1 MAVILCQVGK
11 YLNLLGRSQQ
21 ACRIVQGIDI
31 FGISDREKDIVACIV
46 YYDHSK
52 FPSDDDEP
60 FQVLDEH
67 AKMTVL
73 KLVAVFRLVRAMD
86 ISRKQKLRDVTARLL
101 EDKLVVQYDS
111 PDNTALETWMF
122 EKEKELFRNV
132 FGVDAELVRR

>member
-1 MAVILCQVGK
+1 
-11 YLNLLGRSQQ
+11 
-21 ACRIVQGIDI
+21 
-31 FGISDREKDIVACIV
+31 
-46 YYDHSK
+46 
-52 FPSDDDEP
+52 
-60 FQVLDEH
+60 
-67 AKMTVL
+67 MTVL